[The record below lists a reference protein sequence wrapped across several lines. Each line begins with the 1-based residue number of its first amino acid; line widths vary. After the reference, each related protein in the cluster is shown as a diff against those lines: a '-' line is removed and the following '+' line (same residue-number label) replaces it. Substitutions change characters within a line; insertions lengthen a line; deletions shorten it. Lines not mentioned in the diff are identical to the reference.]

1 MYNKSILKELYMP
14 FSLSKNSIN
23 EFHKEILKRYEKRPF
38 LYFVDDEPISYGE
51 YGVLV
56 RGLRLKMAESGL
68 KKADAVILLG
78 PASPNWAIAFMSIM
92 SAGYVVVPVMED
104 FPATDIN
111 HIIKDSGAA
120 AAFIAPSYKDRD
132 DFPALKNMIQF
143 SLDDFDILDKG
154 KKLKK
159 RPAKTAFT
167 DDSGYAAYDVDEE
180 GCYPV
185 ESSDVAELLYTSGT
199 TGHSKAVMLT
209 HNNLV
214 SNLYLG
220 TDLIDDCFDE
230 DGILLSL
237 LPMAHSFGST
247 SAFLSTMYKGPR
259 ICFLK
264 RKPTPEYLQ
273 VVFQKVQPTI
283 LGGVPLIFEKIFQ
296 KKIVPLIE
304 SKKALKWAVGHSSLA
319 RKAFYKLAGKGV
331 LNYFGG
337 KLKCIIIG
345 GANFSTQVETF
356 MVEGKIPYVLGY
368 GLSETS
374 PLLTFS
380 SLKDARFGS
389 VGKAVLDTDL
399 RISNPDSE
407 GTGDIEAKGPQI
419 MKGYYRLPDET
430 AAVFTED
437 GWFKTGDRGIV
448 DKDGYLFIRGRSK
461 NVIIGSSGE
470 NIYPEV
476 IETILASYSLVEE
489 SIVYL
494 DNDQLTALVYPD
506 QEQLAAFSTIDDQN
520 FLDEMETI
528 RKDLNQKLPAYS
540 RIVNFKYRK
549 EEFEKTPTRK
559 IKRGL
564 YIEGY

>member
-1 MYNKSILKELYMP
+1 MP
-14 FSLSKNSIN
+14 FKLTKNTIE
-23 EFHKEILKRYEKRPF
+23 EFHKEILNKYEKRPF
-38 LYFVDDEPISYGE
+38 LYFVDDEPITYGE
-51 YGVLV
+51 YGVRV
-56 RGLRLKMAESGL
+56 EKLRQKMANSGL
-68 KKADAVILLG
+68 LKADAVILLG

-92 SAGYVVVPVMED
+92 SAGLVVVPVMED
-104 FPATDIN
+104 FPATDMD

-120 AAFIAPSYKDRD
+120 AAFIAPSYKKKEG
-132 DFPALKNMIQF
+132 FPSLKDMLLF
-143 SLDDFDILDKG
+143 SLDDLEVLDKG
-154 KKLKK
+154 KKIKN
-159 RPAKTAFT
+159 RPAITAFS
-167 DDSGYAAYDVDEE
+167 DDNGYVDYKADEY

-185 ESSDVAELLYTSGT
+185 EPSDVAELLYTSGT

-214 SNLYLG
+214 TNLYLG

-230 DGILLSL
+230 QGILLSL

-273 VVFQKVQPTI
+273 IVFQKVRPTI

-296 KKIVPLIE
+296 KKITPLIE
-304 SKKALKWAVGHSSLA
+304 SKKVLKWAIEHSSLA
-319 RKAFYKLAGKGV
+319 RKGFYRVAGKGV
-331 LNYFGG
+331 LDYFGG

-374 PLLTFS
+374 PLITFS
-380 SLKDARFGS
+380 SLQDARFGS
-389 VGKAVLDTDL
+389 VGKAVLDTEL
-399 RISNPDSE
+399 RITNPDSD
-407 GTGDIEAKGPQI
+407 GTGDIEVKGPQI
-419 MKGYYRLPDET
+419 MKGYYRLPEET
-430 AAVFTED
+430 AAVFTDD
-437 GWFKTGDRGIV
+437 GFFKTGDRGFV
-448 DKDGYLFIRGRSK
+448 DDDGYLFIRGRSK

-476 IETILASYSLVEE
+476 IEIILASYSLVEE

-494 DNDQLTALVYPD
+494 DDDKLTALVYPD
-506 QEQLAAFSTIDDQN
+506 QENLSVYSSTEDQN
-520 FLDEMETI
+520 FLDEMEQI
-528 RKDLNQKLPAYS
+528 RKDLNQKLPVSS
-540 RIVNFKYRK
+540 RIVNFKYRT
-549 EEFEKTPTRK
+549 EAFEKTPTKK

>member
-1 MYNKSILKELYMP
+1 MP
-14 FSLSKNSIN
+14 FDLRKNTIN
-23 EFHKEILKRYEKRPF
+23 EFHEEIIRRYEARPF
-38 LYFVDDEPISYGE
+38 LYFVDDQPISYGE
-51 YGVLV
+51 YGRRVLD
-56 RGLRLKMAESGL
+56 LRLKMSESGL
-68 KKADAVILLG
+68 KKADAVVLLG
-78 PASPNWAIAFMSIM
+78 PASPNWAIAFMSVM

-104 FPATDIN
+104 FPASDIN
-111 HIIKDSGAA
+111 HIIEDSAAA
-120 AAFIAPSYKDRD
+120 AAFIAPDYRNRKGFS
-132 DFPALKNMIQF
+132 ALKGKMLF
-143 SLDDFDILDKG
+143 SLDDLQLLDQG
-154 KKLKK
+154 TAAERNSTDSEFTEDKKWIE
-159 RPAKTAFT
+159 RVA
-167 DDSGYAAYDVDEE
+167 DER
-180 GCYPV
+180 GCYPT
-185 ESSDVAELLYTSGT
+185 EPSDVAELLYTSGT

-214 SNLYLG
+214 TNLYLG
-220 TDLIDDCFDE
+220 TDLIDDCFD
-230 DGILLSL
+230 DQAILLSL

-273 VVFQKVQPTI
+273 IVFKKVQPTI

-296 KKIVPLIE
+296 KKITPLIE
-304 SKKALKWAVGHSSLA
+304 SKKPLKWAIDHSSLV
-319 RKAFYKLAGKGV
+319 RKAFYRVAAKGV
-331 LNYFGG
+331 MDYFGG

-380 SLKDARFGS
+380 SLPDARFAS
-389 VGKAVLDTDL
+389 VGQAVKDTQL
-399 RISNPDSE
+399 RIVNPDSR
-407 GTGDIEAKGPQI
+407 GIGDIEVRGPQV
-419 MKGYYRLPDET
+419 MKGYYRQPEET

-437 GWFKTGDRGIV
+437 GWFKTGDRGIL
-448 DKDGYLFIRGRSK
+448 DDDGYLFIRGRSK

-476 IETILASYSLVEE
+476 IETMLSSYGLIEE

-494 DNDQLTALVYPD
+494 EKDQLTALIYPD
-506 QEQLAAFSTIDDQN
+506 QQLIEAYASLEDQA
-520 FLDEMETI
+520 FLDEMDEI
-528 RKDLNQKLPAYS
+528 RRDLNQKLPAAS
-540 RIVNFKYRK
+540 RIVRFEFRS
-549 EEFEKTPTRK
+549 EAFEKTPTRK

-564 YIEGY
+564 YLKDY

>member
-1 MYNKSILKELYMP
+1 MP
-14 FSLSKNSIN
+14 FNLSINSIK
-23 EFHKEILKRYEKRPF
+23 EFHNEILNRYEKRPF
-38 LYFVDDEPISYGE
+38 LYFVDDVPITYAE
-51 YGVLV
+51 YGVCV
-56 RGLRLKMAESGL
+56 RTLRLKLAENGL
-68 KKADAVILLG
+68 KKADAVVLLG

-104 FPATDIN
+104 FPAVDIN
-111 HIIKDSGAA
+111 HIINDSGAT
-120 AAFIAPSYKDRD
+120 AAFIAPSYQSREG
-132 DFPALKNMIQF
+132 FPALDKMMLF
-143 SLDDFDILDKG
+143 SLDNLEILDKG

-159 RPAKTAFT
+159 RPAKTDFT
-167 DDSGYAAYDVDEE
+167 NDDTYASYDVDED

-185 ESSDVAELLYTSGT
+185 DPSDVAELLYTSGT

-214 SNLYLG
+214 TNLYIG

-230 DGILLSL
+230 DSILLSL
-237 LPMAHSFGST
+237 LPLAHSFGST

-273 VVFQKVQPTI
+273 IVFQKVKPTI

-296 KKIVPLIE
+296 KKIMPLIE
-304 SKKALKWAVGHSSLA
+304 SKKALKWAVEHSTIA
-319 RKAFYKLAGKGV
+319 RKGFYKIAGKSV

-356 MVEGKIPYVLGY
+356 MIEGKIPYVLGY

-374 PLLTFS
+374 PLLTFT

-389 VGKAVLDTDL
+389 VGKAVLDTDI
-399 RISNPDSE
+399 RILNPDSD
-407 GTGDIEAKGPQI
+407 GTGDIEVKGPQI
-419 MKGYYRLPDET
+419 MKGYYRLPEET

-437 GWFKTGDRGIV
+437 GWFKTGDRGII
-448 DKDGYLFIRGRSK
+448 DEDGYLFIRGRSK
-461 NVIIGSSGE
+461 NVIVGSSGE

-489 SIVYL
+489 SIVYMEK
-494 DNDQLTALVYPD
+494 DQLTALVYPD
-506 QEQLAAFSTIDDQN
+506 QEQLAAFSSIEDQK
-520 FLDEMETI
+520 FLDEMEVI
-528 RKDLNQKLPAYS
+528 RKDLNQKLS
-540 RIVNFKYRK
+540 SSSKIVSFIFKTD
-549 EEFEKTPTRK
+549 EFEKTPTRK

>member
-1 MYNKSILKELYMP
+1 MP
-14 FSLSKNSIN
+14 FNLSNNSIN
-23 EFHKEILKRYEKRPF
+23 EFHNEIIKRYEKRPF

-51 YGVLV
+51 YGEFV
-56 RGLRLKMAESGL
+56 RELRLKMIESGL

-92 SAGYVVVPVMED
+92 SAGLVVVPVMED
-104 FPATDIN
+104 FPAADIN

-120 AAFIAPSYKDRD
+120 AAFIAPSYKGRD
-132 DFPALKNMIQF
+132 DFPSLKDMKLF
-143 SLDDFDILDKG
+143 SLDDLSILEKG
-154 KKLKK
+154 KRLKK
-159 RPAKTAFT
+159 RPAKSAFT
-167 DDSGYAAYDVDEE
+167 DDLGYAAYDADEE

-304 SKKALKWAVGHSSLA
+304 SKRVLKWAVEHSSLA
-319 RKAFYKLAGKGV
+319 RKAFYKIAGKGV
-331 LNYFGG
+331 LDYFGG

-389 VGKAVLDTDL
+389 VGKAVLHTDL
-399 RISNPDSE
+399 RISNPDND
-407 GTGDIEAKGPQI
+407 GTGDIEVKGPQI
-419 MKGYYRLPDET
+419 MKGYYKQPEET

-448 DKDGYLFIRGRSK
+448 DEDGYLFIRGRSK

-476 IETILASYSLVEE
+476 IETILVSYSMVEE

-494 DNDQLTALVYPD
+494 EDDQLTALVYPD
-506 QEQLAAFSTIDDQN
+506 QEQLAAFTSIDDQK

-528 RKDLNQKLPAYS
+528 RKDLNQKLPVSS
-540 RIVNFKYRK
+540 RIISFKYRT